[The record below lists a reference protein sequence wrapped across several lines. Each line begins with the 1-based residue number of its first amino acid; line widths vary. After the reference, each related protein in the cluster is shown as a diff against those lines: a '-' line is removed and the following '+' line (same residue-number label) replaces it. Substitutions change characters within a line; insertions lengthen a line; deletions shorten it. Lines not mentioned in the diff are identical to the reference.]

1 MPKQRLVS
9 QPQPVRGRIPPRFPV
24 SPRERALRAR
34 GQRQRPVSPTE
45 RRLRERAQ
53 VRSLDTTF
61 RPSRIQTI
69 TRSGLSRRELFSQGA
84 IVRDTRAQVMV
95 EARKLNKFRGV
106 SDRDLQIVKVEHPQR
121 RTFWV
126 LRQKFATPP
135 R

>member
-1 MPKQRLVS
+1 MALPKR
-9 QPQPVRGRIPPRFPV
+9 PVRGRIPPRFPV
-24 SPRERALRAR
+24 SPRERALRAQA
-34 GQRQRPVSPTE
+34 QRQRPVSPRE

-69 TRSGLSRRELFSQGA
+69 TRRSISNRELLSQGA
-84 IVRDTRAQVMV
+84 AAFGTRAQVMV
-95 EARKLNKFRGV
+95 RARTLNKFLGV

-121 RTFWV
+121 RTFYL
-126 LRQKFATPP
+126 LRRKFALPP